1 MIVAMKKVTL
11 VVLDN
16 ERTDALK
23 ALRQTGVLHVE
34 RREGTSQS
42 LAELQSSLSRLDQAR
57 AILSEAKPAKGLK
70 GAKEQILNRQKTME
84 IVDSILEAY
93 TERRE
98 ALERE
103 SRLSHEL
110 ERLDA
115 WGDINPA
122 DLDALGSKGIYLFPF
137 EIPVSDY
144 LDLPETA
151 KVIVLGR
158 DKKAMRIVLWGEDD
172 LLPAG
177 LPPSAHEL
185 ELPEISTAEMRQELD
200 DAIASIP
207 AIDEKI
213 AGLTRYMESLESL
226 RKTFLKEIEFET
238 VRAGMEKIEF
248 GDESRVSASSSL
260 AWLTGFVPA
269 EDEHRIAE
277 AAKAHGWA
285 FVSDDPSGED
295 IVPTKLK
302 NNRLVNLISPLMDF
316 LGITPGYSE
325 MDISAWFILFF
336 GIFFAMIFGD
346 GGYGA
351 ILVLVALGGLFAA
364 RRKAEKPGTVWYMLL
379 YLASMTVAWG
389 VITCTWFGLPM
400 EKIPEFLKSIA
411 LPAFSNANPES
422 AVNIKIFCFTIGL
435 VQISLA
441 HVIGVIRN
449 IKTPKFLGELGTL
462 MMTVGMYFV
471 VLNLVVD
478 SVKYP
483 LDTWKVAMIG
493 VGFLLNFCFINYS
506 GSIVGGILES
516 LKNIITMFLGVVNVF
531 GDIMSYIRLWAV
543 GLAGAAISATV
554 NSMVGPM
561 FGGLIMLL
569 GIVIL
574 LFGHGLNLIMNVLSV
589 IVHGVRLNTLEFSNH
604 LGLTWSGFK
613 YEPFSET
620 AKK

>member
-11 VVLDN
+11 VVLDS
-16 ERTDALK
+16 ERTEALK
-23 ALRQTGVLHVE
+23 DLRRLGVLHIE
-34 RREGTSQS
+34 RREGTSQN
-42 LAELQSSLSRLDQAR
+42 LADLQSALARLDQAR
-57 AILSEAKPAKGLK
+57 TILSEVKLGKGE
-70 GAKEQILNRQKTME
+70 KEPIQNRERTME
-84 IVDSILEAY
+84 IVDSVLEASA
-93 TERRE
+93 ERRE

-103 SRLSHEL
+103 GALSHEL
-110 ERLDA
+110 ERLEA

-122 DLDALGSKGIYLFPF
+122 DLDELGKKGIYLFPF

-144 LDLPETA
+144 PDLPETA

-177 LPPSAHEL
+177 LPPSAREL
-185 ELPEISTAEMRQELD
+185 ELPETSTSEMRKSLEA
-200 DAIASIP
+200 AIDSIP
-207 AIDEKI
+207 AIDERI
-213 AGLTRYMESLESL
+213 AGLARYLESLETV
-226 RKTFLKEIEFET
+226 RKTLLKEIDFET
-238 VRAGMEKIEF
+238 VRAGMDKIEF
-248 GDESRVSASSSL
+248 GGESRVSASSSL
-260 AWLTGFVPA
+260 AWLSGFVPA
-269 EDEHRIAE
+269 DDEQRIAE

-285 FVSDDPSGED
+285 FVSDDPSAED

-325 MDISAWFILFF
+325 IDISAWFILFF

-351 ILVLVALGGLFAA
+351 ILVLLALGGIFSA
-364 RRKAEKPGTVWYMLL
+364 RRKGAKPGTVWYMLL

-389 VITCTWFGLPM
+389 VVTCTWFGLPM
-400 EKIPEFLKSIA
+400 EKVPEFLKAIA

-422 AVNIKIFCFTIGL
+422 AVNIKIFCFTLGL
-435 VQISLA
+435 VQISVA

-449 IKTPKFLGELGTL
+449 IRSPKFLGELGTL

-483 LDTWKVAMIG
+483 LDTWKIAMVGI
-493 VGFLLNFCFINYS
+493 GFLLNFCFINFS
-506 GSIVGGILES
+506 GSIVGGIVES
-516 LKNIITMFLGVVNVF
+516 AKNFITMFLGVVNVF

-620 AKK
+620 ANK